1 MNLNMNE
8 RIKAL
13 AEQAGEYAAQN
24 ATGDWEVGPDY
35 QDLFNKKFAELIV
48 RECVD
53 VIRKEVSLK
62 YKDGGETEEFMGG
75 HYASSVLARV
85 KIKHH
90 FGVEE

>member
-1 MNLNMNE
+1 MNE

-24 ATGDWEVGPDY
+24 ATGDWEVGPNY

-48 RECVD
+48 RQCVD

>member
-1 MNLNMNE
+1 MNE
-8 RIKAL
+8 RIKELVKQAKDWAYADHDGYTAQML
-13 AEQAGEYAAQN
+13 FEQ
-24 ATGDWEVGPDY
+24 
-35 QDLFNKKFAELIV
+35 KFAELIV
-48 RECVD
+48 KECVD

-75 HYASSVLARV
+75 HYASSMLARV

>member
-1 MNLNMNE
+1 MNE
-8 RIKAL
+8 RIKLL

-48 RECVD
+48 KECVD

-75 HYASSVLARV
+75 HYASSMLARV

-90 FGVEE
+90 FGVKE